1 MVSMVWYGSD
11 MDLSNL
17 FIYVWVLLHHMQ
29 NILLHRE
36 LITLSEMFQPLALA
50 EVFIQQTQLHLT
62 KKTWAH
68 LPAFFF
74 VWRSCIFAVSGMP

>member
-17 FIYVWVLLHHMQ
+17 FIYVWVVLHHMQ
-29 NILLHRE
+29 NVLLHRE

-50 EVFIQQTQLHLT
+50 EVFIQQTQLHLM
-62 KKTWAH
+62 KKSWAH
-68 LPAFFF
+68 LPRFFLF
-74 VWRSCIFAVSGMP
+74 GGPASLQ